1 MDDVDVIDRGMLDGE
16 YAKKFTKPWLVQFAD
31 GEIIQ
36 FDTEEDA
43 CAYQR
48 EWRSK
53 NGMNSLTGE
62 AA

>member
-1 MDDVDVIDRGMLDGE
+1 MDDVDVIDRDMLDDE
-16 YAKKFTKPWLVQFAD
+16 YAKNFTKPWLVQFAD

-53 NGMNSLTGE
+53 NGMNPLIGE